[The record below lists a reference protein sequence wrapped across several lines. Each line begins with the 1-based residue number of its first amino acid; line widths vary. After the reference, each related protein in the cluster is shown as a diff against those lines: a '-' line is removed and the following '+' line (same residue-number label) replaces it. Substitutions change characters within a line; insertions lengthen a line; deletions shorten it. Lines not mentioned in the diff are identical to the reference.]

1 MSRMDGV
8 RLMTPEVRKTKKS
21 SSMWGNEKYQKIH
34 VSLLVRLEI
43 CHWGSWTECVTYGNI
58 LIFRF
63 GKVLDF

>member
-43 CHWGSWTECVTYGNI
+43 CHWGSWT
-58 LIFRF
+58 
-63 GKVLDF
+63 